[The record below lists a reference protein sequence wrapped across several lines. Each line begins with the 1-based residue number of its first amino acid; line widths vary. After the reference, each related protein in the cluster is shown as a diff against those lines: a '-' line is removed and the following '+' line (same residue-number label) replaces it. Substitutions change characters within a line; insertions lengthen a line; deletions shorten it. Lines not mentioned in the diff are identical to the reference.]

1 MGRYTINRWGHSQ
14 DAVRVFIKSLSNNN
28 VSRHSVMRLYWSA
41 RICYDKSRKEQLELL
56 TTLWRTEDFMTQVT
70 ERSTAGMQNQ
80 IRYLLEYCSI
90 DKNESLFSEKSSEGY
105 AKYRKMLKLLL
116 ADSNVMALPL
126 LHQNEMNML
135 LRQNFE
141 ACN

>member
-1 MGRYTINRWGHSQ
+1 
-14 DAVRVFIKSLSNNN
+14 
-28 VSRHSVMRLYWSA
+28 
-41 RICYDKSRKEQLELL
+41 LL
-56 TTLWRTEDFMTQVT
+56 PTLWKTEDFMTQVT